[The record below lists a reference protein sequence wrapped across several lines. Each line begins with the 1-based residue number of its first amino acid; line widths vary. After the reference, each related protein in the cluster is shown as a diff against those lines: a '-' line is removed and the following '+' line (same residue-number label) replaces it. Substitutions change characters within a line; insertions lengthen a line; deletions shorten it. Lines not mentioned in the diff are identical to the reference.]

1 MKNWAGLAVLT
12 LYLTGNLSIDTSF
25 HMKFKH
31 WHLLWRGI
39 WAGYTVLRSGGCGLV
54 FSWSSLFWQW
64 QHPLDTVGPGTL
76 SLWWLCSPPATKVIH
91 QIIQYTL
98 YMGYHVNVKLSLFSV
113 ITEIKKSKLTQFSW
127 TEYPSL
133 WFNMQPPF
141 YSTCAANI
149 ELLMSNT
156 IKWSSNTYCFLHLNL
171 VYLDTTEFVFK
182 STVEQE
188 FVSILNIL
196 ALKTQRCHPQTL
208 EVYIDM

>member
-1 MKNWAGLAVLT
+1 MIEILSSVTYFLTSHSIGCTLLIISLMKYLNWLNMKNWAGLAVLT

-98 YMGYHVNVKLSLFSV
+98 YMGYHVHVNVKLSL
-113 ITEIKKSKLTQFSW
+113 
-127 TEYPSL
+127 
-133 WFNMQPPF
+133 
-141 YSTCAANI
+141 
-149 ELLMSNT
+149 NT
-156 IKWSSNTYCFLHLNL
+156 NADHFIRQLFG
-171 VYLDTTEFVFK
+171 FV
-182 STVEQE
+182 
-188 FVSILNIL
+188 
-196 ALKTQRCHPQTL
+196 
-208 EVYIDM
+208 